1 MIDNNEL
8 KVILAHK
15 SPVYNVPADWQ
26 IVTTDPSFSGFYA
39 PDHSKIRQDNNH
51 DVLSEFGYLIPLAKK
66 LKSMPDIATIRI
78 VQYRKVVSN
87 QPLKEAVKNQL
98 WHSVLRRDLFE
109 KYDLNQITTATQGVL
124 LSSVY
129 NLKTIIDIARPSIWK
144 NILHNYTNN
153 HITEDIL
160 SFVVDAIRCG
170 QLSNSDADF
179 FLNYD
184 KFLIG
189 GIGLGV
195 FPSAMFIKIMEKIES
210 IVNYHYTHG
219 WIKRQDSY
227 DSHNMAFCIERL
239 SSFFIL
245 QELSELNID
254 YKKVAGDTT
263 IISEDGIYNPKIAK
277 K

>member
-1 MIDNNEL
+1 MNSKEL

-15 SPVYNVPADWQ
+15 SPVYDVPPDWQ
-26 IVTTDPSFSGFYA
+26 IVTTDSSESGFYV
-39 PDHSKIRQDNNH
+39 PDNSKIRQDNNH

-66 LKSMPDIATIRI
+66 LKTMPEMESIRI
-78 VQYRKVVSN
+78 AQYRKVVSN
-87 QPLKEAVKNQL
+87 QPLKEAITNNL
-98 WHSVLRRDLFE
+98 AHSVIHKDNFK
-109 KYDLNQITTATQGVL
+109 KYNLDQITNPNKSVL

-129 NLKTIIDIARPSIWK
+129 NLKTIVNVAKPSIWK

-153 HITEDIL
+153 HITEDLL
-160 SFVVDAIRCG
+160 SFVVDAIRCK
-170 QLSNSDADF
+170 QLNNFDADF

-195 FPSAMFIKIMEKIES
+195 FPSTVFIKIMEKIEK

-245 QELSELNID
+245 QELSEMNID
-254 YKKVAGDTT
+254 YKKVEGNTN
-263 IISEDGIYNPKIAK
+263 IISEDGIYNPKTVK